1 MSLSGYITVL
11 GVECRTIGD
20 NIRRIRKEAGL
31 SVDELLAR
39 EWIPISRPYWYQ
51 IENGVCNASITNL
64 VVVAEALGVTLRDLL
79 EAPKPKRER
88 RAPDSGWPS
97 PRAVRN

>member
-1 MSLSGYITVL
+1 MNLSAYMTA
-11 GVECRTIGD
+11 VESERRTIGE
-20 NIRRIRKEAGL
+20 NVRRLRKQAGL

-51 IENGVCNASITNL
+51 IENGVCNPSITNL
-64 VVVAEALGVTLRDLL
+64 VVVAEALGVSLRELL

-88 RAPDSGWPS
+88 RAAE
-97 PRAVRN
+97 AVRN